1 MHGVPK
7 NQERGL
13 VQPFIAAM
21 QLFALGVLLMRHDL
35 SSKLFYDLLVSIPAL
50 VAGSVLGIIAFRY
63 VNDATFRRILLIV
76 LLVSGVMLLV

>member
-1 MHGVPK
+1 
-7 NQERGL
+7 
-13 VQPFIAAM
+13 M
-21 QLFALGVLLMRHDL
+21 QLFALGLLLMRHDL
-35 SSKLFYDLLVSIPAL
+35 SSKLFYDLLVSVPAL